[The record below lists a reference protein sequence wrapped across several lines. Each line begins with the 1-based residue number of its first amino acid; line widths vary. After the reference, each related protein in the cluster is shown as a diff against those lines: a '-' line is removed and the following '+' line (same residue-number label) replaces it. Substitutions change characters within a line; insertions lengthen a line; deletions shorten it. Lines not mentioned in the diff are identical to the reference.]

1 MISHKET
8 LRKLGISKASGS
20 LNLDTTNFSGVLVR
34 DEVLP
39 LINLTRKHNEWLGSI
54 TSHTRSSRAGTVPI
68 YRLQEPVMEAVGEL
82 DSKQVT
88 TVPPT
93 SAVAYSTH
101 KFKAQV
107 VISREDLEEASKDVD
122 SSFEQGTIGMFTTQ
136 IGNDT
141 ADVAVNGSTAL
152 ATSAVTRRDHLLKG
166 QDGMIIQLAAGA
178 NVYSRGGAA
187 YDEQNHEAL
196 YDRIPDQ
203 WRPDKKTWKWMY
215 ADRVDNAYRSQ
226 LRARATGLGD
236 QAFRTSEGMAPMG
249 VLPLIVPQL
258 PTNEGPTAIA
268 PTSVAGTTEC
278 TAVLSTLVT
287 AGNPATIAA
296 GVGRKFLITCT
307 ATGASEVCVGYLD
320 TTLKIKTVG
329 ILGQV
334 LGAVSTTNTHYTV
347 RPYDQSRIILG
358 DPKGV
363 QIVWKDQWIFDRVRD
378 PDIDGI
384 KIYIHLEF
392 AVLVPVP
399 EMFMMLTDIALPPL
413 AFS

>member
-1 MISHKET
+1 MITHKET
-8 LRKLGISKASGS
+8 LRKLGITKTAGS
-20 LNLDTTNFSGVLVR
+20 LNLDTTNFSGILVR

-54 TSHTRSSRAGTVPI
+54 TSDTRSRRAGTVPI

-82 DSKQVT
+82 DPTQVT
-88 TVPPT
+88 TVPPNT
-93 SAVAYSTH
+93 NVAYRTQ
-101 KFKAQV
+101 KFKAQI
-107 VISREDLEEASKDVD
+107 VISREDLEEAAMDID
-122 SSFEQGTIGMFTTQ
+122 SNFEQTVVNMFTIQ

-141 ADVAVNGSTAL
+141 ADVVTNGQTSLAATA
-152 ATSAVTRRDHLLKG
+152 TTRREKLLKG
-166 QDGMIIQLAAGA
+166 QDGMIVQLAAGA

-187 YDEQNHEAL
+187 FDEQNFEAL

-203 WRPDKKTWKWMY
+203 WRPDKKTWKWLY
-215 ADRVDNAYRSQ
+215 ADRMDNAYRSQ
-226 LRARATGLGD
+226 LRARATDLGD
-236 QAFRTSEGMAPMG
+236 RAFGTTEGMAPMG
-249 VLPLIVPQL
+249 VRPLIVPQL
-258 PTNEGPTAIA
+258 PTSEGPTAIA
-268 PTSVAGTTEC
+268 PTSAADNTTYIQF
-278 TAVLSTLVT
+278 VLTTLVT
-287 AGNPATIAA
+287 AGNPASAAA
-296 GVGRKFLITCT
+296 GVGRKFLVTH
-307 ATGASEVCVGYLD
+307 TGTGVSEVAIGFLD
-320 TTLKIKTVG
+320 TTLRINTVG
-329 ILGQV
+329 LLGQTT
-334 LGAVSTTNTHYTV
+334 VSTTAGDYTV

-358 DPKGV
+358 DPKGI